1 MSDEK
6 KGGKQQQAAAKTARR
21 PIPDRLDE
29 MQRQVLSMSGER
41 TPDAAALRP
50 QLMTL
55 AQQIGDV
62 MEEAQGLA
70 EKGLEQAT

>member
-1 MSDEK
+1 MSHEK
-6 KGGKQQQAAAKTARR
+6 KGGKQPQPKTARR
-21 PIPDRLDE
+21 PIPERLDE

-55 AQQIGDV
+55 ALQIGDV
-62 MEEAQGLA
+62 LREAEGLA